1 MVPIFEGNWFHFAG
15 KLVILFDFLQQ
26 MDQILTDWIPQPQ
39 HSEAGEQPTNSHVI
53 VLVLDQ
59 SGIESLVIDYF
70 QG

>member
-1 MVPIFEGNWFHFAG
+1 
-15 KLVILFDFLQQ
+15 

-39 HSEAGEQPTNSHVI
+39 RSEAGQKPTNSHVI
-53 VLVLDQ
+53 VLVLHQ